1 MKKTEITDHAN
12 RLKIEKNDE
21 IVIVNFFEVNVFL
34 LLSLDSGPSFTSMPS
49 LLLELRNFF
58 MGNLTRNVETENNP
72 A

>member
-34 LLSLDSGPSFTSMPS
+34 LLSLDSGPSFTSMP
-49 LLLELRNFF
+49 
-58 MGNLTRNVETENNP
+58 
-72 A
+72 

>member
-34 LLSLDSGPSFTSMPS
+34 L
-49 LLLELRNFF
+49 
-58 MGNLTRNVETENNP
+58 
-72 A
+72 